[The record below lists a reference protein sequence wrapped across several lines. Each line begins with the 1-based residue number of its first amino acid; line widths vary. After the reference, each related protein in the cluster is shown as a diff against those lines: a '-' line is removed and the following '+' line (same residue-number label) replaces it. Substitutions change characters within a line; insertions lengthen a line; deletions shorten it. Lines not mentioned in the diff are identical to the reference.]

1 MKYRLKKTGEVY
13 HNYKSLEDEWLSQ
26 TVVDGELRLVP
37 PLDDSMYDL
46 LHEVE
51 IRQSEYP
58 WNPREDNEGNI
69 TMIVCWHR
77 NYNLGDVRI
86 TDNDDLEQYEESYGK
101 EIQEAKKW
109 GLFSKVY
116 IYDHSGIDLSLGDF
130 GNWPDILWD
139 AGQVGFMY
147 VNVKKALNAFG
158 RKRMTKKFAKK
169 LEKVLQEEFD
179 VWRNYCIGDT
189 YEVLDVD
196 SKEVVFDGTYDECD
210 SWVEEHDDE
219 YYLIPDLE

>member
-37 PLDDSMYDL
+37 PLEDSMYDL
-46 LHEVE
+46 LHEVK
-51 IRQSEYP
+51 IQQNEYP

-69 TMIVCWHR
+69 TTIVCWHR
-77 NYNLGDVRI
+77 NYNLGG
-86 TDNDDLEQYEESYGK
+86 E

-147 VNVKKALNAFG
+147 VNVKKALNVFG
-158 RKRMTKKFAKK
+158 RKRMTKKFAEDLKK
-169 LEKVLQEEFD
+169 VMQEEFD
-179 VWRNYCIGDT
+179 IWRSYCIGDT
-189 YEVLDVD
+189 YEVFDVD
-196 SKEVVFDGTYDECD
+196 NREAVFDGTYDECD

>member
-1 MKYRLKKTGEVY
+1 
-13 HNYKSLEDEWLSQ
+13 
-26 TVVDGELRLVP
+26 
-37 PLDDSMYDL
+37 MYDL

-51 IRQSEYP
+51 IRQNEYP

-69 TMIVCWHR
+69 TTIVCWYR

-86 TDNDDLEQYEESYGK
+86 TDNDDLEQYEESYAK

-109 GLFSKVY
+109 ELFSKVY

-147 VNVKKALNAFG
+147 VNVKKALRVFG
-158 RKRMTKKFAKK
+158 RKRMTKKFAEK
-169 LEKVLQEEFD
+169 LEKVLQDEFD
-179 VWRNYCIGDT
+179 AWRSYCIGDT

-196 SKEVVFDGTYDECD
+196 SKEVVFDGKYDECD

-219 YYLIPDLE
+219 YYPIPDLE